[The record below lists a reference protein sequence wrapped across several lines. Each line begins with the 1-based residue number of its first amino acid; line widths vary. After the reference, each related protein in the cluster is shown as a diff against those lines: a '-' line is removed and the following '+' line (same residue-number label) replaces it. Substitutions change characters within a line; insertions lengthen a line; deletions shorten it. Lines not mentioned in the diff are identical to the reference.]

1 MVLYET
7 PKNIGT
13 NCISQS
19 GKKMVR
25 RMLDKSLREK
35 PSQVQIDS
43 NVNLQVLPD
52 GSIQKTTS
60 RIERKIFPPKGK
72 SVVQRPGTYKD
83 FAANIGN
90 IMSSTR
96 M

>member
-1 MVLYET
+1 MVD
-7 PKNIGT
+7 
-13 NCISQS
+13 
-19 GKKMVR
+19 
-25 RMLDKSLREK
+25 MLLILLATE
-35 PSQVQIDS
+35 
-43 NVNLQVLPD
+43 NNTYLCFLVNLQVLPD